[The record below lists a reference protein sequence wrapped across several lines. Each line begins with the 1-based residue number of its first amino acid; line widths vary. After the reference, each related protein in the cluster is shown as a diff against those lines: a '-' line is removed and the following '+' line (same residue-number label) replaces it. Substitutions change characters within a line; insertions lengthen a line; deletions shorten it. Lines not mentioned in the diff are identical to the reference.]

1 VCCLHGCSRFALEAE
16 LESGSKEEERLE
28 EGDRGGHGQK
38 KKTGRSATEEEYV
51 GQLVQKHRSTDKIL
65 IENLW

>member
-1 VCCLHGCSRFALEAE
+1 MCCLHGCSRFALEAE

-38 KKTGRSATEEEYV
+38 KKNGPKR
-51 GQLVQKHRSTDKIL
+51 HRRRVCGTTCSET
-65 IENLW
+65 